1 MMKTMNMFLMSAM
14 LVFVTRG
21 EEVPSASEQRPI
33 ETVSVGMD
41 GSIHATADS
50 CDVLIEKEMRE
61 KCAPQLDLMQ
71 KREGEASRRAQEA
84 VNSREEIQ
92 RSVNDLETKLA
103 NAEATLRAS
112 AAEMEESNQKV
123 VALDARLNEKET
135 ELASVLENAENSTSL
150 MKQKIASLE
159 QQLEQAASEETS
171 IPALESKYAAT
182 EKLLKMEL
190 ARKEELILANEKLEN
205 DIKSREGTLL
215 QTKEQLFT
223 VRRDLYESN
232 EKIREYERQHGWIIE
247 YASATRQYILAFSE
261 FCGEMV
267 EPTRIAAKPLID
279 TISPYYEGLLNR
291 ADPAIQVLK
300 TGWAR
305 VKADL
310 PPMLGAFWRAFVAQ
324 VKDFWSLT
332 VEFASPRI
340 SKAIQQLDEATAAP
354 RQHAKNTTL
363 DYWGQFLDAT
373 EEPRN
378 QVALALKPLSDNIP
392 WEKIPSPSDVQQVLV
407 GGLWF
412 VTDLLVDFFTV
423 QNSPE
428 VLLNAARFVNE
439 NCENAVLFIE
449 VMFVSYFFYAL
460 MFG

>member
-14 LVFVTRG
+14 LVFITRG
-21 EEVPSASEQRPI
+21 EEVPSASEQPPI

-41 GSIHATADS
+41 GSIHATEGS
-50 CDVLIEKEMRE
+50 CGVLIEKEMQE

-71 KREGEASRRAQEA
+71 KREGEANRRAQEA
-84 VNSREEIQ
+84 VNSNEEIQ

-103 NAEATLRAS
+103 NAEATARAS
-112 AAEMEESNQKV
+112 AAEMEESNQKIL
-123 VALDARLNEKET
+123 ALDTRLNEKEM
-135 ELASVLENAENSTSL
+135 ELASVLANAENSTSL
-150 MKQKIASLE
+150 KEKIASLE
-159 QQLEQAASEETS
+159 QQLEQADSLETS

-190 ARKEELILANEKLEN
+190 ARKEELILANQKLEN

-223 VRRDLYESN
+223 VTRDLYESN
-232 EKIREYERQHGWIIE
+232 EKIRDYERQHGWIIE

-267 EPTRIAAKPLID
+267 EPFRIAAKPLID
-279 TISPYYEGLLNR
+279 TISPYYEGFLNL
-291 ADPAIQVLK
+291 ADPVIQVLK
-300 TGWAR
+300 AGWAR

-310 PPMLGAFWRAFVAQ
+310 LPMLGAFWRAFVAQ
-324 VKDFWSLT
+324 VKDFWSRA
-332 VEFASPRI
+332 VEFASPHI
-340 SKAIQQLDEATAAP
+340 SKAFQQLDEATAAH
-354 RQHAKNTTL
+354 RQQAKNTTL

-378 QVALALKPLSDNIP
+378 QVALALKPLSDKIP

-428 VLLNAARFVNE
+428 VLLNASRFVNE

-449 VMFVSYFFYAL
+449 VTFVSYFFYAL
-460 MFG
+460 LFG